1 MSEGWTGILGS
12 AHPLFYLGI
21 LILCGYAGGRAAHAL
36 NLPRITGYILAGM
49 LLSPSTT
56 GILGAGVLENDLSLI
71 TDIALGIIA
80 FSIGGTLEFG
90 KLRKLGK
97 TIIIITFVQA
107 FAVAL
112 LVSAS
117 VIFLFPYLPGAGI
130 EPGSALVAVG
140 ILLGAICAAT
150 APAAVLGVVHE
161 YKAKGPMTT
170 VLLGVITLDDGI
182 TLVLFSMAAGI
193 AGSLGGKGVSLVQAG
208 LVEPGK
214 EILVALLIGSVAG
227 LLLKLMVPVIRRRKA
242 LLGLTLGTIFL
253 TSGIALTLH
262 TSSLL
267 ACMMLGLFLVNT
279 MNQPEPWFEVIEKIE
294 EPLFAMFFVLAG
306 AHLKIGA
313 LAAAGTLTA
322 VIITMRTVGKLGGS
336 YLGGVISAA
345 PIVVKKYLPL
355 GLLPQAGVSI
365 GLVLAAKEYVGD
377 LSAARIMVNAILAS
391 VIINE
396 LISPILVKKALIKSG
411 EAQNV
416 GGE

>member
-1 MSEGWTGILGS
+1 MFEGWTGFFGS
-12 AHPLFYLGI
+12 AHPLLYLGI
-21 LILCGYAGGRAAHAL
+21 LILAGYAGAMAAHAL
-36 NLPRITGYILAGM
+36 NLPRISGYIAAGI
-49 LLSPSTT
+49 LLSPSLT
-56 GILGAGVLENDLSLI
+56 GVMSAEVLENDLALV

-80 FSIGGTLEFG
+80 FSIGGALKFG
-90 KLRKLGK
+90 KIRKLGK
-97 TIIIITFVQA
+97 TIIVVTIVQA
-107 FAVAL
+107 FVVAL
-112 LVSAS
+112 LVGTS

-130 EPGSALVAVG
+130 ESGKALVAVG
-140 ILLGAICAAT
+140 VLLGAICAAT

-170 VLLGVITLDDGI
+170 VLLGVVTLDDGI

-193 AGSLGGKGVSLVQAG
+193 AGNLGGEGVSLLHAG

-214 EILVALLIGSVAG
+214 EIMIALLVGLAAG
-227 LLLKLMVPVIRRRKA
+227 LLLRLMIPVVKRRSS
-242 LLGLTLGTIFL
+242 LLGLTLGTIFV
-253 TSGIALTLH
+253 TSGIAFTLQ

-267 ACMMLGLFLVNT
+267 ACMMLGLVLVNT
-279 MNQPEPWFEVIEKIE
+279 MNQPEPWFEAIERIE

-313 LAAAGTLTA
+313 LAAAGTLA
-322 VIITMRTVGKLGGS
+322 ALIITMRTAGKLGGS
-336 YLGGVISAA
+336 YLGGVISSA
-345 PIVVKKYLPL
+345 PTAVKKYVPL

-396 LISPILVKKALIKSG
+396 LISPVLVKTALIKSG
-411 EAQNV
+411 EARNN

>member
-1 MSEGWTGILGS
+1 MAEGWTGVLGS
-12 AHPLFYLGI
+12 AHPLLYLGI
-21 LILCGYAGGRAAHAL
+21 LILSGYAGGRAAHAL
-36 NLPRITGYILAGM
+36 NLPRISGYILAGM
-49 LLSPSTT
+49 LLSPSLT
-56 GILGAGVLENDLSLI
+56 GILSVDVLEHDLALI

-80 FSIGGTLEFG
+80 FSIGGALEYG
-90 KLRKLGK
+90 KLRKLGQ
-97 TIIIITFVQA
+97 TIIVITIVQA
-107 FAVAL
+107 FIVAF
-112 LVSAS
+112 LVGVS
-117 VIFLFPYLPGAGI
+117 VIFLFPHLPGAGI
-130 EPGSALVAVG
+130 EPGSTLVAVG

-170 VLLGVITLDDGI
+170 VLLGIVTLDDGI

-214 EILVALLIGSVAG
+214 EIMIALLVGSAAG
-227 LLLKLMVPVIRRRKA
+227 LLLRLMVPVTRRRGA
-242 LLGLTLGTIFL
+242 LLGLILGTIFI

-262 TSSLL
+262 ASSLL
-267 ACMMLGLFLVNT
+267 ACMMLGLVLVNT
-279 MNQPEPWFEVIEKIE
+279 MNRPEPWFEAVEKVE

-306 AHLKIGA
+306 AHLNIGA
-313 LAAAGTLTA
+313 LAAAGTLAA

-336 YLGGVISAA
+336 YLGAVISAA
-345 PIVVKKYLPL
+345 PTIVKKYLPF

-365 GLVLAAKEYVGD
+365 GLVLVAQEYVSD

-391 VIINE
+391 VVINE
-396 LISPILVKKALIKSG
+396 LISPLLVKTALIRSG
-411 EAQNV
+411 EAHSP

>member
-1 MSEGWTGILGS
+1 MAEGWTGVLGS
-12 AHPLFYLGI
+12 AHPLLYLGI
-21 LILCGYAGGRAAHAL
+21 LILSGYAGGKAAHAL
-36 NLPRITGYILAGM
+36 NLPRISGYILAGM
-49 LLSPSTT
+49 LLSPSLT
-56 GILGAGVLENDLSLI
+56 GVLSANVLEHDLALI

-80 FSIGGTLEFG
+80 FSIGGALEFG
-90 KLRKLGK
+90 KLRKLGH
-97 TIIIITFVQA
+97 TIIVITIVQA
-107 FAVAL
+107 FIVAF
-112 LVSAS
+112 LVGIS
-117 VIFLFPYLPGAGI
+117 VIFLFPHLPGAGI
-130 EPGSALVAVG
+130 EQGSTLVAVG

-170 VLLGVITLDDGI
+170 VLLGIVTLDDGI

-214 EILVALLIGSVAG
+214 EIMIALLVGSAAG
-227 LLLKLMVPVIRRRKA
+227 LLLKLMVPVTKRRGA
-242 LLGLTLGTIFL
+242 LLGLILGTIFV

-262 TSSLL
+262 VSSLL
-267 ACMMLGLFLVNT
+267 ACMMLGLVLVNT
-279 MNQPEPWFEVIEKIE
+279 MNRPEPWFEVVEKVE

-306 AHLKIGA
+306 AHLNFGA
-313 LAAAGTLTA
+313 MAAAGTLAA
-322 VIITMRTVGKLGGS
+322 VILTTRTIGKLGGS

-345 PIVVKKYLPL
+345 PTIVKKYLPL

-365 GLVLAAKEYVGD
+365 GLVLVAQEYVSD

-391 VIINE
+391 VVINE
-396 LISPILVKKALIKSG
+396 LISPLLVKTALIRSG
-411 EAQNV
+411 EAHST

>member
-1 MSEGWTGILGS
+1 MFEGWNGIFGS

-21 LILCGYAGGRAAHAL
+21 LILTGYAGGRAAHAL
-36 NLPRITGYILAGM
+36 NLPRISGYIAAGM
-49 LLSPSTT
+49 LLSPSLT
-56 GILGAGVLENDLSLI
+56 GVLSSDVLEHDLALV

-80 FSIGGTLEFG
+80 FSIGGALEIS

-97 TIIIITFVQA
+97 TIIVVTIVQA
-107 FAVAL
+107 FVVAL
-112 LVSAS
+112 LVGAS
-117 VIFLFPYLPGAGI
+117 VIFLFPYLPGASIG
-130 EPGSALVAVG
+130 PGNTLVAVG
-140 ILLGAICAAT
+140 LLLGAICAAT

-170 VLLGVITLDDGI
+170 VLLGIVTLDDGI

-193 AGSLGGKGVSLVQAG
+193 AGSLGGKGVSLLQTG
-208 LVEPGK
+208 FMEPGR
-214 EILVALLIGSVAG
+214 EILVALLVGSGAG
-227 LLLKLMVPVIRRRKA
+227 LLLRLLVPVVRRRKA
-242 LLGLTLGTIFL
+242 LLGLTLGTIFV
-253 TSGIALTLH
+253 TSGIAITLH

-267 ACMMLGLFLVNT
+267 ACMMLGLVLANT
-279 MNQPEPWFEVIEKIE
+279 MNRPEQWFEAIEKIE

-313 LAAAGTLTA
+313 LAAAGTLAALIIVTRTA
-322 VIITMRTVGKLGGS
+322 GKLGGS
-336 YLGGVISAA
+336 YLGGVMSAA
-345 PIVVKKYLPL
+345 PAAVKKYLPL

-396 LISPILVKKALIKSG
+396 LISPLLVKIALIKSG
-411 EAQNV
+411 EAQSL